1 MEKMKT
7 KIIAAAVV
15 LVALVLSLTLVGC
28 FARKYAQKKV
38 ENEELKVKLEIAE
51 QQVRQLDGIV
61 QELSAVSVNT
71 DTIVL
76 HTTEIKEVVKES
88 RTTLDT
94 ISRKIDI
101 IQKDINEIKR
111 RLQ

>member
-1 MEKMKT
+1 MK
-7 KIIAAAVV
+7 KRLIFYLVFAVIASAAMLCV
-15 LVALVLSLTLVGC
+15 SC

-38 ENEELKVKLEIAE
+38 ENEELKIKLEIAE

-76 HTTEIKEVVKES
+76 HTTEIKEVVRES
-88 RTTLDT
+88 KTTLDT
-94 ISRKIDI
+94 IARKIDL
-101 IQKDINEIKR
+101 IQKDINDIKR

>member
-1 MEKMKT
+1 MKNV
-7 KIIAAAVV
+7 KIIGFSVV
-15 LVALVLSLTLVGC
+15 LVLLLLGLTLSGC

-38 ENEELKVKLEIAE
+38 ENEELRIKLETAE

-76 HTTEIKEVVKES
+76 HTAEIKEVVRES
-88 RTTLDT
+88 KTTLDT
-94 ISRKIDI
+94 IVQKIDA
-101 IQKDINEIKR
+101 IQKDITEIKR